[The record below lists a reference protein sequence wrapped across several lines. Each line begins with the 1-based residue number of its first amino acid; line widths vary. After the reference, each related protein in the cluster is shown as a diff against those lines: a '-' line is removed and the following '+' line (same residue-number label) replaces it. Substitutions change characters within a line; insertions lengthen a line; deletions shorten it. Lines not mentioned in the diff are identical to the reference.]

1 MGSKSRKT
9 SPAVTSSPRRLVT
22 LVAPVGDASEV
33 AATGDF
39 TGWSKEG
46 MRLRRRPDGAWAVT
60 LQLSPGEY
68 EYRLI
73 VDGRWQNNPG
83 AERHA
88 ANPFGSQNDVLV
100 VA

>member
-1 MGSKSRKT
+1 MASRSRKT
-9 SPAVTSSPRRLVT
+9 SAAITSTPRRLVT
-22 LVAPVGDASEV
+22 LLAPVGDASQV

-46 MRLRRRPDGAWAVT
+46 TRLKRRADGAWVAT

-88 ANPFGSQNDVLV
+88 PNPFGSQNDVLV